1 MMHALK
7 LIGAFF
13 KISTQGEM
21 AYRANFFIRCL
32 HALVNLVT
40 GILSLTVI
48 FNQVEDIKGWDLPS
62 ALVLLGIYLLLGSV
76 RGLFIGPSLE
86 AMAGMDGEVWKG
98 TFDFTLLRP
107 VNKQFFVSFR
117 HWRIFALFDIALAL
131 GVLSYAVHLLDADLS
146 LTTLFSFF
154 ITLLASLVLL
164 YACLLAFSALVFL
177 NSGFLFTWIINDLYT
192 LARYPVGLYPGWLR
206 LILTWIIPV
215 GLMTT
220 IPAQA
225 LMGTLSPLWMAV
237 SIIFSLCALLGASWL
252 FRRGLEKYASAS
264 S

>member
-1 MMHALK
+1 MYYLK
-7 LIGAFF
+7 LIGSFA
-13 KISTQGEM
+13 KLSTQGEM
-21 AYRANFFIRCL
+21 AYRANFFIRLL
-32 HALVNLVT
+32 HAGLNLVT
-40 GILSLTVI
+40 GVLSLTVI
-48 FNQVEDIKGWDLPS
+48 FNQVEEIKGWDLPS
-62 ALVLLGIYLLLGSV
+62 ALALLGIYLLLGSL

-86 AMAGMDGEVWKG
+86 AMSGMDGEVWQG

-107 VNKQFFVSFR
+107 LNKQFLVSFR
-117 HWRIFALFDIALAL
+117 YWRIFALFDMSLAL
-131 GVLSYAVHLLDADLS
+131 GVLGYGIHLMGANLS
-146 LTTLFSFF
+146 IISVLSFL

-225 LMGTLSPLWMAV
+225 LMGTLSPLWMGV
-237 SIIFSLCALLGASWL
+237 SLIFSLAALLGASWL